1 MKNCG
6 TIRAEQNRRSNTN
19 FERRLFAP
27 RTDIESLLRVSN
39 KSQVKSSK
47 LDLQLKRAMAINKAL
62 KKEKAELH
70 KFVQSQELRKKE
82 LDAGGELKIAKESPD
97 NLFLQPLQPDLAMQQ
112 GLEPGDAS
120 HKTQNSIAIPAIHSL
135 EGNSNTIEYSVG
147 TIIRDPI
154 TEIAL

>member
-1 MKNCG
+1 M
-6 TIRAEQNRRSNTN
+6 
-19 FERRLFAP
+19 L
-27 RTDIESLLRVSN
+27 
-39 KSQVKSSK
+39 QVKAAK

-70 KFVQSQELRKKE
+70 KYGQAQEPRKKE
-82 LDAGGELKIAKESPD
+82 LDASGELKIAKESPD